1 MTSPGGDS
9 HQWDED
15 GVGGAPWWDDYRPP
29 APQHYIPP
37 EQSYHPDGQDGAGLS
52 AGSPV
57 GADNPPFVTQ
67 HDLLGGF
74 AAGGGGGSSLS
85 GEDGGL
91 DGGLPQLWLHEGDLA
106 EVGGPS
112 IAGPGVGEGGG
123 EVLGAT
129 WDGVAVGQLPAPASS
144 GGASLSG
151 EDGGFWPPSQE
162 AALSYGVQ
170 VSGDQLPAVPA
181 DPGPATALG
190 QPEAPTRADWGRW
203 GGDGGQPS
211 EVGAGP
217 SRSAATSGPFTGRDG
232 LSSAQHATSFSEPVT
247 SVEHSAGL
255 GDAGVGSEPSHAGP
269 IPIRAHSRYRVDPY
283 PASGDAGAQGG
294 HAPVGDFSRLDHPGF
309 SAATHLMGGSGG
321 GVLDAADPWLTGS
334 GSGYQ
339 QPVLPD
345 PPLLDPG
352 RAGGFVPPSGP
363 GDPAVSLNTYQYPH
377 TSTDAGTGV
386 LSARDQAILDT
397 YDTARTQSGQRLYHS
412 EVAQRV
418 TAQGHKV
425 SHATVSRVLK
435 QHRRTGTGEL
445 SVRDQAILD
454 TYDTARTDSG
464 QRLTHREVA
473 QRVTAEGHKVSH
485 VTVSAVL
492 KQHRRTG
499 TGELSARDQ
508 AILDTYDT
516 ALTQSG
522 ERLTHSE
529 VAQRVTA
536 QGHKVGH
543 ATVSYVLKQHRRT
556 GTGELSARDQAIL
569 DTYDT
574 ALTQSGERLT
584 HSEVAQRVT
593 DQGHKVGRVT
603 VSAVLKQPGRTG
615 TGVGSGVSGL
625 GGGSGAQV
633 VYDPAVIGSAVE
645 RLGAL
650 SSAGRANVAAA
661 QQAVASVSSN
671 WTGAGADAFTGSA
684 HQLIGALRSDLA
696 NVNQLAGHLRTTG
709 QAMTDTDTTFAQ
721 AFTNL

>member
-190 QPEAPTRADWGRW
+190 QPEASTRADWGRW

-232 LSSAQHATSFSEPVT
+232 LSSAQHATSFSEPHT
-247 SVEHSAGL
+247 PVEHSAGL

-269 IPIRAHSRYRVDPY
+269 IPTRAHSRYRVDPY

-363 GDPAVSLNTYQYPH
+363 GDPGVSLNTYQYPH
-377 TSTDAGTGV
+377 TSTDAGTGG

-397 YDTARTQSGQRLYHS
+397 YDTARTQSGERLTS
-412 EVAQRV
+412 REIAQRV
-418 TAQGHKV
+418 TDQGHKASHTTV
-425 SHATVSRVLK
+425 SHVLK

-445 SVRDQAILD
+445 SARDQAILD

-464 QRLTHREVA
+464 QRLTSREVA
-473 QRVTAEGHKVSH
+473 QRVTDQGHKASH
-485 VTVSAVL
+485 ATVSYVLKQQGRTGTGELSARDQAILDTYDTALTQSGERLTHREIAQRVTDQGHKASHTTVGHVL

-522 ERLTHSE
+522 ERLLHRE
-529 VAQRVTA
+529 IAQRVTA
-536 QGHKVGH
+536 QGHKV
-543 ATVSYVLKQHRRT
+543 S
-556 GTGELSARDQAIL
+556 
-569 DTYDT
+569 
-574 ALTQSGERLT
+574 
-584 HSEVAQRVT
+584 QR
-593 DQGHKVGRVT
+593 T
-603 VSAVLKQPGRTG
+603 VSAVLKQHGRTG

-661 QQAVASVSSN
+661 QQAVAFVSSN